1 METQGLGDIDTNVWH
16 GWDDTSPLRE
26 ELKARRERLNHLG
39 RMALYV
45 YSCAGCHQRVWYDY
59 DDTDIQYLADT
70 KTPCRCYHSTPA
82 PEPAPTTQQV
92 RFEDTPFW
100 KKV

>member
-1 METQGLGDIDTNVWH
+1 VEIQGLGDIDTNVWE
-16 GWDDTSPLRE
+16 GWGDHSKLQQ
-26 ELKARRERLNHLG
+26 ELDARRERLSSLG

-70 KTPCRCYHSTPA
+70 KTPCRCYHSSPV
-82 PEPAPTTQQV
+82 PEPEAPIQQV
-92 RFEDTPFW
+92 RFEETPFW
-100 KKV
+100 KRF